1 MSTAAVKDVYHSIK
15 AALDIF
21 KSSAAA
27 TADVP
32 SKQVLLQQAERVK
45 TDAAKI
51 GLMCSGD
58 TPPADQLAGLAHSLQ
73 QSVVAFCSSCHS
85 LTAVA
90 GPTLKKALVKLAQDV
105 VNPCLMLVKEMESG
119 KDLKPHVAMVW
130 DGIAAVSKAPLHN
143 KSCLFKNLA
152 GVMAVLKDTA
162 REMEE
167 LQQEQQVQFG
177 DAEPAAAAAAD
188 GSEQQAAAAAE
199 GADDDDSECL
209 DGYDGGRMSSIE
221 RQLLDSSLEL
231 VAAATATLKAF
242 GRALLQGGELLAGS
256 EVLEG
261 WESCLFHCRHLQ
273 RAVEDLGAAVYA
285 PQDFEEVASASLAV
299 FEVTE
304 LMADECPD
312 ADAVGAEQLSSL
324 AAQLTAA
331 HERLQEL
338 LAQAQQEAN
347 NEGEEGEEE
356 QQ

>member
-1 MSTAAVKDVYHSIK
+1 MPTAAVKDVYHSIK

-45 TDAAKI
+45 ADAAKI

-58 TPPADQLAGLAHSLQ
+58 TPPADQLASLAHSLQ
-73 QSVVAFCSSCHS
+73 QSCVAFCSSCHS
-85 LTAVA
+85 LTAAA

-105 VNPCLMLVKEMESG
+105 VNPCLMLVKEMESS

-130 DGIAAVSKAPLHN
+130 DGTAAVSKAPLDN

-167 LQQEQQVQFG
+167 LQQEQQEQFG
-177 DAEPAAAAAAD
+177 DAEPAAAD
-188 GSEQQAAAAAE
+188 GSEQQAAAAE

-221 RQLLDSSLEL
+221 RQLLVSSLEL

-242 GRALLQGGELLAGS
+242 GRALLQGGVLLAGS
-256 EVLEG
+256 EDLEG

-312 ADAVGAEQLSSL
+312 AEAVGAEQLTSL
-324 AAQLTAA
+324 AAQLAAA

-347 NEGEEGEEE
+347 NEGEGE
-356 QQ
+356 QDQ